1 MKKVNEFK
9 WQFNRLVSR
18 CKQINNYTIAIL
30 LKLNLKQKGKCCDME
45 ADKKDRIGAKGSY

>member
-1 MKKVNEFK
+1 MKEVNEFK